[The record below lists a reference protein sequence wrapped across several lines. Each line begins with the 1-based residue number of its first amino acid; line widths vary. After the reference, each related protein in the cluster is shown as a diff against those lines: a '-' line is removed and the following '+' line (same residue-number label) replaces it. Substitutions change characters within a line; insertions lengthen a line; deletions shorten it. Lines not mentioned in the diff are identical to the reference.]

1 MSFVSGALPTSPASI
16 ALTGNTAASNALL
29 SQTITDLSFGL
40 DKGWIITSSGF
51 VFLMLVGLGL
61 MEIGSI
67 RRKNSRVVW
76 YKILVNLIMTIWWLW
91 ILGFAWGFGNV
102 NGSFIGA
109 ETFYAGGNY
118 LNSQF
123 NQLIS
128 YQNNQY
134 AHFLWRCAQ
143 AVVATTIATAMMS
156 ERISIKAVVVFN
168 MFFNMIILPF
178 VYAWTFGLGFLTDDI
193 GYFDYAGSFVIFG
206 TGALAGLV
214 GTLLIKPRYNRY
226 GRYPAV
232 LPTGPVAVSELRSS
246 ATAGQR
252 NLPPV
257 SFDRY
262 VQQAAAPVG
271 TYAHPTEGPAAKAF
285 TAENILIARKRQDED
300 EYEHFGI
307 TDFGR
312 FCLGALI
319 FFIGFIFFNAGA
331 SLGLKNGFLYTYAE
345 VAASG
350 TILAASGAGLVTMIF
365 VYIFARARPVR
376 ENAATVAKAMI
387 AGMVCVAAGV
397 NTYIYNWASFVI
409 GMVGA
414 AAYIITAN
422 IEYRAQIDDPPEF
435 FAVFAAPGFI
445 GLFCAAF
452 FNTINGIFYDNSTEG
467 EIIID
472 QMLSAAIIGLWTLF
486 VAFICFGFL
495 KLLRILRVGLKCEIV
510 GYDYIDGARHLDYP
524 EKGSVDQ
531 LKQEK
536 VV

>member
-1 MSFVSGALPTSPASI
+1 MSFVSGVLPVSPASFDYS
-16 ALTGNTAASNALL
+16 TNAAQLN
-29 SQTITDLSFGL
+29 QQIVDLSFGL
-40 DKGWIITSSGF
+40 DKAWIITCSGF

-76 YKILVNLIMTIWWLW
+76 YKILVNLIMAIWWMW

-109 ETFYAGGNY
+109 ETYYAGGNY
-118 LNSQF
+118 LNAQY

-143 AVVATTIATAMMS
+143 AVVATTIATAIMS

-206 TGALAGLV
+206 TGAIAGLV
-214 GTLLIKPRYNRY
+214 GLLFIKPRYNRY
-226 GRYPAV
+226 GRYPSV
-232 LPTGPVAVSELRSS
+232 IPTGPVAVSEIRSS
-246 ATAGQR
+246 TAGHR

-262 VQQAAAPVG
+262 AQEASAPVG
-271 TYAHPTEGPAAKAF
+271 TYSHPTEGPAAKAF

-312 FCLGALI
+312 FCLGAII
-319 FFIGFIFFNAGA
+319 FFIGFIFFNGGA
-331 SLGLKNGFLYTYAE
+331 SLGLKNAFLYTYAE

-376 ENAATVAKAMI
+376 ENAATIAKAFV

-397 NTYIYNWASFVI
+397 NTYIFNWQSFVV

-422 IEYRAQIDDPPEF
+422 ILYRSQVDDPPEF
-435 FAVFAAPGFI
+435 FAVFGTPGFI

-472 QMLSAAIIGLWTLF
+472 QLLSAAIIGLWTAF
-486 VAFICFGFL
+486 VSTICFGL
-495 KLLRILRVGLKCEIV
+495 LRLLRILRVGLKCEVV

>member
-1 MSFVSGALPTSPASI
+1 MSAVPGALPSSPA
-16 ALTGNTAASNALL
+16 ALNFGTGTTTTLTD
-29 SQTITDLSFGL
+29 TITDLSFGL
-40 DKGWIITSSGF
+40 DKAWIITCSGF

-67 RRKNSRVVW
+67 RRKNSRFVW
-76 YKILVNLIMTIWWLW
+76 YKILVNIVMTVWWMW

-109 ETFYAGGNY
+109 ETYYAGGNF
-118 LNSQF
+118 LNANQ

-128 YQNNQY
+128 YQQNQY

-143 AVVATTIATAMMS
+143 ATIATTIATAMLS
-156 ERISIKAVVVFN
+156 ERISLKAVVVFN
-168 MFFNMIILPF
+168 FFFNCILLPF

-206 TGALAGLV
+206 TGAIAGLV
-214 GTLLIKPRYNRY
+214 GLLLIKPRYNRY

-232 LPTGPVAVSELRSS
+232 LPTGPVAVSEIRPSGTSLGGSR
-246 ATAGQR
+246 
-252 NLPPV
+252 LPPV
-257 SFDRY
+257 AFDRY
-262 VQQAAAPVG
+262 VQDPSAPVG
-271 TYAHPTEGPAAKAF
+271 TYTAPAEGPAAKAF
-285 TAENILIARKRQDED
+285 TAENILISRKRQDED
-300 EYEHFGI
+300 EYEHFGV

-312 FCLGALI
+312 FCLGAII
-319 FFIGFIFFNAGA
+319 FFIGFIFFNGGA
-331 SLGLKNGFLYTYAE
+331 SVGLKNGFLYTYAE

-350 TILAASGAGLVTMIF
+350 TILAASGAGLVALIF
-365 VYIFARARPVR
+365 LYTFGRRRPVR
-376 ENAATVAKAMI
+376 ENSASFARAVI

-397 NTYIYNWASFVI
+397 NTYIFNWASFVI

-414 AAYIITAN
+414 FFYVVTAN
-422 IEYRAQIDDPPEF
+422 VFYRARLDDPPEF
-435 FAVFAAPGFI
+435 FATFGMPGFI

-452 FNTINGIFYDNSTEG
+452 FNTLNGIFYDNATEG

-472 QMLSAAIIGLWTLF
+472 QMLSAAIIAGWTIL
-486 VAFICFGFL
+486 VSGICWGFL
-495 KLLRILRVGLKCEIV
+495 KLTKMLRVGLKCEIV

-531 LKQEK
+531 LKREK
-536 VV
+536 AV

>member
-1 MSFVSGALPTSPASI
+1 MSAVPGALPSSPT
-16 ALTGNTAASNALL
+16 ALNLANTAVLTTTVS
-29 SQTITDLSFGL
+29 DLAFGL
-40 DKGWIITSSGF
+40 DKAWIITSAGF

-67 RRKNSRVVW
+67 RRKNSRFVW
-76 YKILVNLIMTIWWLW
+76 YKILVNIILTIWWMW

-109 ETFYAGGNY
+109 ETYYAGGNF
-118 LNSQF
+118 LGADQ

-128 YQNNQY
+128 FQDNQY

-143 AVVATTIATAMMS
+143 ATIATTIATAMLS
-156 ERISIKAVVVFN
+156 ERISLKAVCVFN
-168 MFFNMIILPF
+168 FFFNCILLPF

-193 GYFDYAGSFVIFG
+193 GYFDYAGSFIIFG
-206 TGALAGLV
+206 TGAFAGLV
-214 GTLLIKPRYNRY
+214 GVLLIKPRYNRY

-232 LPTGPVAVSELRSS
+232 LPTGPVAVSEIRPTSALGRS
-246 ATAGQR
+246 
-252 NLPPV
+252 LPPV
-257 SFDRY
+257 AFDRY
-262 VQQAAAPVG
+262 VQEPAAPVG
-271 TYAHPTEGPAAKAF
+271 TYTAPTDAPAAKAF
-285 TAENILIARKRQDED
+285 TAENVLIARKRQDED
-300 EYEHFGI
+300 EYEHFGV

-312 FCLGALI
+312 FCLGAII
-319 FFIGFIFFNAGA
+319 FFIGFIFFNGGA
-331 SLGLKNGFLYTYAE
+331 SVGLKNGYLYTYAE

-350 TILAASGAGLVTMIF
+350 TILAASGAGLVTLIF
-365 VYIFARARPVR
+365 VYLFARARPVR
-376 ENAATVAKAMI
+376 ENSATVARAMI

-397 NTYIYNWASFVI
+397 NTYIFNWASFVI

-414 AAYIITAN
+414 LAYVITAN
-422 IEYRAQIDDPPEF
+422 ITYRAQLDDPPEF
-435 FAVFAAPGFI
+435 FATFGIPGFV

-452 FNTINGIFYDNSTEG
+452 FNTINGIYYDNATEG

-472 QMLSAAIIGLWTLF
+472 QLLSAAIIAGWTVF
-486 VAFICFGFL
+486 VAGICWLFC
-495 KLLRILRVGLKCEIV
+495 KAVRILRVGLKCEIV